1 MKLKRRERTKHLV
14 LFNNYEKPTASVVF
28 VWSRLDQ
35 GMNRDERLSVEE
47 NWVKRR
53 SQTQNRRQKLPPEAR
68 RRDRGFE
75 RECWDGGTCPC
86 WFPDC
91 EEHRGNGKKGCC
103 WCRVG
108 LLVSSW
114 MSVRILWFFV
124 ATKTKMWMWHWSPH
138 DSDNTYEPI
147 LFIIIQSSY

>member
-1 MKLKRRERTKHLV
+1 MNSTKCFVLSLLSSLV
-14 LFNNYEKPTASVVF
+14 RCTQPLIY
-28 VWSRLDQ
+28 SRFWYNTEITVLAL
-35 GMNRDERLSVEE
+35 GWNELGHVA
-47 NWVKRR
+47 WW
-53 SQTQNRRQKLPPEAR
+53 

-86 WFPDC
+86 WFPVC